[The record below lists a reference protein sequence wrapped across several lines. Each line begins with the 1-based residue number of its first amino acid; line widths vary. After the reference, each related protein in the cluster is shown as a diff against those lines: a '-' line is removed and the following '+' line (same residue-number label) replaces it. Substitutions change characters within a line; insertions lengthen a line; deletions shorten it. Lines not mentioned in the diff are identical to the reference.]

1 MARKTGRGKYSASF
15 LVTVVAT
22 MMVVFAAANVSALV
36 YPSGMIG
43 YWKFDGSLSD
53 EMGKYNAI
61 MGYYGSYSGGII
73 DQGLH
78 GAMGCSNPYAAKVD
92 NFPNLDSFTVEA
104 WIKPACPPYSW
115 QGSLTI
121 NKRKE
126 TGYYRGIGFILL
138 TNPSPYGSGNYGF
151 NFGMT
156 DGTNN
161 TDIQSNPVT
170 YACDSWHHVVAIRDY
185 GKEIKLFVNGE
196 LVASAIDNIVGSI
209 ANTEPL
215 MFHGW
220 TSGGCGWGMSA
231 TTLDEVAIYNRALS
245 MEEIQRHYQNG
256 LNGSGYEETDP
267 PPPPPADKCQQ
278 DLSAAMVEIQN
289 LQARLDTLTTQNTQL
304 QNQVSDLNQQIAPLN
319 NQIGILTQTNQA
331 LQTQVDT
338 LSAQNA
344 QFQSQVNAL
353 NQQITQLQ
361 NQIINLTQQNQAL
374 QTQVDTLSTRNT
386 QLQTQAN
393 QLTAELASG
402 LTNLQ
407 NDVRLI
413 FNDPAFAI
421 PGTAPAE
428 QYQNLINAIRNLNN
442 GRKEGI
448 YTNLGGKSGRGPK

>member
-1 MARKTGRGKYSASF
+1 MARNTERGKYSVSL

-22 MMVVFAAANVSALV
+22 MMVIFAAANVSALV
-36 YPSGMIG
+36 YPSGMVG
-43 YWKFDGSLSD
+43 YWKFDGNLTD
-53 EMGKYNAI
+53 QMGMYNAT

-115 QGSLTI
+115 QGSLTV

-156 DGTNN
+156 DGTNG

-170 YACDSWHHVVAIRDY
+170 YACDNWYHVVAIRDY

-231 TTLDEVAIYNRALS
+231 LTLDEVAIYNRPLS
-245 MEEIQRHYQNG
+245 TEEIQRHYQNG
-256 LNGSGYEETDP
+256 LKGLGYTETDP
-267 PPPPPADKCQQ
+267 PPPPPTDKCQQ
-278 DLSAAMVEIQN
+278 DLTSAQLEIQS
-289 LQARLDTLTTQNTQL
+289 LQTQVDTLSAQNTEL
-304 QNQVSDLNQQIAPLN
+304 QNQVSVLNKQITPLQ

-338 LSAQNA
+338 LSALNTE
-344 QFQSQVNAL
+344 FQSQVSAL

-374 QTQVDTLSTRNT
+374 QTQVDTLSTRNA
-386 QLQTQAN
+386 QLQNQAS
-393 QLTAELASG
+393 QLTTELVSG

-448 YTNLGGKSGRGPK
+448 YTNLGGKSGRAK

>member
-1 MARKTGRGKYSASF
+1 MTRKTRSGKYSVSL

-22 MMVVFAAANVSALV
+22 MMVVFAAANVSALD

-43 YWKFDGSLSD
+43 YWKFDGNLTD
-53 EMGKYNAI
+53 ELGKYNAT
-61 MGYYGSYSGGII
+61 MGYYGSYSGGMI

-78 GAMGCSNPYAAKVD
+78 GALGCSNPYAAKVD
-92 NFPNLDSFTVEA
+92 NFPNPDSFTIEA

-138 TNPSPYGSGNYGF
+138 TNPSPYGSGNYSF

-170 YACDSWHHVVAIRDY
+170 YSCENWYHVVAIRDY

-196 LVASAIDNIVGSI
+196 QVASALDNIVGSI

-231 TTLDEVAIYNRALS
+231 VTMDEVAIYDRALS
-245 MEEIQRHYQNG
+245 KEEIQRHYQNG
-256 LNGSGYEETDP
+256 LNGLGYEETAP
-267 PPPPPADKCQQ
+267 PPPPPTDQCQQ
-278 DLSAAMVEIQN
+278 DLAAAQLKIQSLLPQVDALSAE
-289 LQARLDTLTTQNTQL
+289 NTQL
-304 QNQVSDLNQQIAPLN
+304 QNQVSDLNQQITPLH

-338 LSAQNA
+338 LNTQN
-344 QFQSQVNAL
+344 
-353 NQQITQLQ
+353 TQLQ
-361 NQIINLTQQNQAL
+361 NQ
-374 QTQVDTLSTRNT
+374 
-386 QLQTQAN
+386 AN
-393 QLTAELASG
+393 QLTTELVSG

-413 FNDPAFAI
+413 FNDPTFAI
-421 PGTAPAE
+421 PGTAPDE

-448 YTNLGGKSGRGPK
+448 YTNLGGKLGKGPK